1 MFIYNLVVFLYGL
14 IIRAASLKNT
24 KAKQWITGRQNW
36 RKFYSQKTAGLSTE
50 NRIWIHC
57 ASYGEFEQ
65 GRPLIE
71 SIKKSHPHF
80 KIILTF
86 FSPSGYEVVKDWPG
100 ADVIGY
106 LPLDTKKN
114 AIDFLNTVKP
124 NSAIFI
130 KYEFWLNFLFQLQ
143 HNHIKTY
150 LVSAVF
156 KTHHP
161 FFKWYGGIF
170 RKSLG
175 TFDKLFIQDLHSA
188 HLLENIGIKNYE
200 VTGDTRFDRV
210 LEIKDKF
217 EPLPL
222 IKQFAGTSRIIVGGS
237 TWKQDEELLIGSLK
251 EIKSPDVKLILA
263 PHELN
268 ESSINHL
275 KETLKTHNISYSLYS
290 DNNTQS
296 DSQALIV
303 DVFGLLSKLYFYCDL
318 AYIGGGYGDGIH
330 NCLEASVYL
339 KPVMFCGNTHHKY
352 NEAVELINLN
362 AARNFTNNEEAVKII
377 DHFLNNPEKLKLED
391 DLKKYFAEKS
401 GTTQKVIDILNLN

>member
-1 MFIYNLVVFLYGL
+1 MFIYNLVVLLYGL
-14 IIRAASLKNT
+14 VIRAASLKNN
-24 KAKQWITGRQNW
+24 KAKQWIDGRYNW
-36 RKFYSQKTAGLSTE
+36 RQMYAEKTAALSSG

-71 SIKKSHPHF
+71 SIKKNNPDF

-86 FSPSGYEVVKDWPG
+86 FSPSGYEVVKAWPG

-106 LPLDTKKN
+106 LPLDTKSN
-114 AIDFLNTVKP
+114 AIDFLNIVKP
-124 NSAIFI
+124 GAAIFI

-143 HNHIKTY
+143 HKHIKTY

-161 FFKWYGGIF
+161 FFKWYGSIF

-188 HLLENIGIKNYE
+188 NLLENIGVKNYE

-210 LEIKDKF
+210 VEIKERF
-217 EPLPL
+217 EPLPV
-222 IKQFAGTSRIIVGGS
+222 ITQFAGTSKIIVGGS
-237 TWKQDEELLIGSLK
+237 TWKQDEELLVDALNK
-251 EIKSPDVKLILA
+251 IKTHDVKLILA

-268 ESSINHL
+268 GTSISHL
-275 KETLKTHNISYSLYS
+275 KETLENNKISYSLYS
-290 DNNTQS
+290 ENNLQS
-296 DSQALIV
+296 NNQVLIV

-318 AYIGGGYGDGIH
+318 AYIGGGFGDGIH
-330 NCLEASVYL
+330 NCLEAAVYL
-339 KPVMFCGNTHHKY
+339 KPVMFFGNTHHKY
-352 NEAVELINLN
+352 NEAVELINLK
-362 AARNFTNNEEAVKII
+362 AARNFTVREEAPGII
-377 DHFLNNPEKLKLED
+377 DHFLNNAEKLKLEA
-391 DLKKYFAEKS
+391 DLKKYFSDKT
-401 GTTQKVIDILNLN
+401 GTTQKVIEILKFN